1 MSIRNLDALLRPQRL
16 VLLGEARSPG
26 QQQIQRNV
34 ADSVAFEQ
42 RWLIGAEARGWAT
55 LASLRREH
63 QAELAVGFDGR
74 LLHAEALTQLAAQGV
89 RALVWATDVPVD
101 AARLAAARASGL
113 RILGARTP
121 GFANLRAGLN
131 VSAFPTPAKPGRLA
145 FVAQSRTLA
154 AAALDWA
161 AGRSIGFSW
170 LAVTGAEADIDV
182 ATLLDYAALDPQ
194 TEAVVVQLSQI
205 GRARH
210 FMSAA
215 RALARVKPV
224 AILQTRAA
232 DAIES
237 GLGFGPDPVRSA
249 AFRRA
254 GLVECDTLGSLFDAI
269 AALERLP
276 KQAEPRVAVVGNGAG
291 VVGLGVDA
299 LLRHGL
305 PLATIA
311 PEFARTVPQRWPLAR
326 VLTGAV
332 DLGSAPAVEVVR
344 LVTDLLAS
352 GTVDLVLL
360 VYSPGPGEAHEAVVE
375 ALIAAG
381 VGARVLTVWLG
392 LATAQPARRRCAE
405 AGIPTFAA
413 AGDAARALVYRRLHH
428 QTQELLTQ
436 TPPATER
443 LSTDRSAVAAQILAA
458 EREAETGADGRL
470 HGSRVLDWLAAYG
483 VGKPRS
489 GFWASVLNG
498 HGIIA
503 TLRRHPELGMH
514 LSIRSDI
521 TGLRVPEACAFP
533 PLDGLLARRLLED
546 AGFVWQEQGTAR
558 DAQRL
563 ALALIRL
570 GQFAIEQP
578 HVAEVSLRIIAAAG
592 SSRCTIDAASLRVD
606 PAPPPEPARLALPPY
621 PSELEQ
627 DAPLRDGRR
636 LRVRAIRPEDEPE
649 LIRMLEHTDPEAIRL
664 RFFSAIRYFSHA
676 MAARF
681 SQIDYDRELVLVAV
695 RPRGSG
701 EARVYGIAHLSID
714 PDERRAEYAILV
726 HQDMARHGLGRH
738 MLLRLLDYAAGRGI
752 GLVYGEVLADNAPML
767 ALCAQLG
774 FSARRA
780 EDDPGCVHVEIDP
793 ALALH

>member
-34 ADSVAFEQ
+34 ADTVAQEQ

-55 LASLRREH
+55 LPALDRAQRVD
-63 QAELAVGFDGR
+63 LAVGFDGR
-74 LLHAEALTQLAAQGV
+74 LLHAEALGQLAAQGV

-101 AARLAAARASGL
+101 AARLAAARAGGL

-131 VSAFPTPAKPGRLA
+131 VSAFPTPVKAGRLA

-161 AGRSIGFSW
+161 AGRGIGFSW

-194 TEAVVVQLSQI
+194 TEAVVVQLSHI
-205 GRARH
+205 GHARH

-237 GLGFGPDPVRSA
+237 GHGFGPDPVRSA

-305 PLATIA
+305 PLVRFE
-311 PEFARTVPQRWPLAR
+311 PEFARAVPQRWPLAR
-326 VLTGAV
+326 VLEGAV

-443 LSTDRSAVAAQILAA
+443 LSTDRSGVAAQILAA
-458 EREAETGADGRL
+458 EPGEDGRL
-470 HGSRVLDWLAAYG
+470 HGPRVLDWLAAYG
-483 VGKPRS
+483 VGKPRG
-489 GFWASVLNG
+489 GFWASVLSG
-498 HGIIA
+498 RGIVA
-503 TLRRHPELGMH
+503 TLRRHPELGTH
-514 LSIRSDI
+514 LSVRADLP
-521 TGLRVPEACAFP
+521 GLRLPEARAFP

-546 AGFVWQEQGTAR
+546 AGFVWHEAGAAR

-578 HVAEVSLRIIAAAG
+578 HAAEVSLRIVAAAG
-592 SSRCTIDAASLRVD
+592 SSRCTIDDASLLVD
-606 PAPPPEPARLALPPY
+606 RRPPPEPARLALPPY

-649 LIRMLEHTDPEAIRL
+649 LIRMLEQTDPEAIRL

-726 HQDMARHGLGRH
+726 HQDMARQGLGRH

-752 GLVYGEVLADNAPML
+752 GLVYGEVLADNAGML

-774 FSARRA
+774 FRARRA
-780 EDDPGCVHVEIDP
+780 DDDPGCIHVEIDP
-793 ALALH
+793 ALAIR